1 MDSNEIIARNNSSAA
16 DLYIQK
22 DSGNLSI
29 GTADAPTQKLDVNG
43 NARFRSVGSGTYN
56 RPLNLTSD
64 GTLTTATSDGRLKT
78 NIENIEDGLE
88 TVKKLQGVRFNWKE
102 DPEGERRIGLIA
114 QDAEKVVP
122 ELTFTNPA
130 DGYMGINYAELSA
143 VLIEAVKEQQKI
155 IDKLT
160 ARVDELETN
169 KKAEIEPL
177 KDQLISLQEVVKTLI
192 ARQSEFKENKEQLS
206 MKIWR

>member
-29 GTADAPTQKLDVNG
+29 GTADAPTQKLDVLG
-43 NARFRSVGSGTYN
+43 NARFRVVGSGSATRDLY
-56 RPLNLTSD
+56 LTSD
-64 GTLTTATSDGRLKT
+64 GTLVVSSSDVRLKT

-88 TVKKLQGVRFNWKE
+88 IVKKLQGVRFNWKE

-122 ELTFTNPA
+122 EMTFTNPA

-160 ARVDELETN
+160 ARVDELESS
-169 KKAEIEPL
+169 KKAEMESLKAQLTRLQAQIE
-177 KDQLISLQEVVKTLI
+177 TLI
-192 ARQSEFKENKEQLS
+192 AQQSQSEDAIFLVGMESK
-206 MKIWR
+206 